1 MKTKGFKIKTGNV
14 SLDADEFSLEHEN
27 VRISIVVPGKII
39 RAFKNTAELKHTK
52 YQTLM
57 NNALQAYADNLISGG
72 AHLAIKEELE
82 ILSRKLQQIA
92 NDLPVKK
99 RA

>member
-1 MKTKGFKIKTGNV
+1 MKTKEFKIKTGSV
-14 SLDADEFSLEHEN
+14 SLDADEFAPEHEN
-27 VRISIVVPGKII
+27 VRISIVVPGKVI
-39 RAFKNTAELKHTK
+39 RAFKDAADVKHTK

-57 NNALQAYADNLISGG
+57 NNALQAYADNLSGG
-72 AHLAIKEELE
+72 NQLATKEELE

-92 NDLPVKK
+92 NDLPTKK